1 MTTINS
7 TKTIPAVTD
16 EQIAFY
22 SATYHDCTCPDRTIR
37 GGSYIVDG
45 QRVCKHMA
53 RQRSPQALVGPA
65 RRKAFAELA
74 AKNAQLAELAK
85 KSEQFVKLEAKNPA
99 LDPASCGA
107 GLDWF
112 GFIEFDE
119 VPANDPFA
127 AFA

>member
-1 MTTINS
+1 MTINS
-7 TKTIPAVTD
+7 TSKTIPTVSD
-16 EQIAFY
+16 QQIAKYNTTYY
-22 SATYHDCTCPDRTIR
+22 SCDCQDRTIR

-74 AKNAQLAELAK
+74 AKNAKLAELAK
-85 KSEQFVKLEAKNPA
+85 PSAEFVKLEAKNPA

-119 VPANDPFA
+119 LPANDTFA